1 VDIAFYGDSI
11 TELWKYGLPETGGRS
26 NVFWDNFGAY
36 TSAILAVAGR
46 LQTLHILAIDY
57 HVFVFAC

>member
-26 NVFWDNFGAY
+26 NVFWDNF
-36 TSAILAVAGR
+36 AGR